1 MGESPHVMYLHIA
14 SHGDAVPMAKAIH
27 QALALTK
34 TPGPDAGP
42 AAPPAAEPG
51 FDQNRSNRFSGT
63 PEKSTPA
70 FFKSECPGRN
80 QSPTRG

>member
-1 MGESPHVMYLHIA
+1 MHIA

-42 AAPPAAEPG
+42 AAPPAAEPA
-51 FDQNRSNRFSGT
+51 FDQKQVEPILGHAAKINGGVLQIGV
-63 PEKSTPA
+63 PG
-70 FFKSECPGRN
+70 SESITDAGILDLTN
-80 QSPTRG
+80 SAK